1 MKLAKHEQKALA
13 KHAGHPIRQQITD
26 YPGRVVTVQQA
37 HDRIRKL
44 GRSLHDACTVP
55 IDKRYQRGSGTYKHD
70 APGFKRDLKAG
81 MGAWALRKK
90 WGVGYNKV
98 MELRDETIRKG

>member
-1 MKLAKHEQKALA
+1 MKISTHEQKALA
-13 KHAGHPIRQQITD
+13 KSAGKSIRKQITD

-55 IDKRYQRGSGTYKHD
+55 IDKRYQRGNRKYKHD
-70 APGFKRDLKAG
+70 APGFLADLQTG
-81 MGAWALRKK
+81 MGAWQLRKR

-98 MELRDETIRKG
+98 MELRDESV

>member
-37 HDRIRKL
+37 YDRTRKL
-44 GRSLHDACTVP
+44 DRSLHDACTVP
-55 IDKRYQRGSGTYKHD
+55 IDKRYQRGNRKYKHD
-70 APGFKRDLKAG
+70 APGFLADLQTD
-81 MGAWALRKK
+81 MSAWALRKK

-98 MELRDETIRKG
+98 MELRDESV